1 MLSSNDPALAA
12 GTRFQVVID
21 EKPGQGP
28 LEGLRAALSICK
40 SDSLVVTTCDTPLFS
55 STLVQLLMEAC
66 QGCSAVACMDRKG
79 RLHPLCG
86 VYRKACVPVIEAA
99 LSEGIF
105 RVQEVFQQVGGIIFP
120 LAGTEIPDETL
131 YNVNT
136 QEEFAAFADVDSRR
150 CDMYRHFCTARSRP
164 YQIGHAVCS
173 HGSILPAGIYI

>member
-1 MLSSNDPALAA
+1 MPPCWQNIPYEFFWGSGISRRKRETYGWLSKDALTIPYRPVLAA

-55 STLVQLLMEAC
+55 STLAQLLMEAC

-79 RLHPLCG
+79 SLHP
-86 VYRKACVPVIEAA
+86 
-99 LSEGIF
+99 SF
-105 RVQEVFQQVGGIIFP
+105 
-120 LAGTEIPDETL
+120 AGTEIPDETL

-136 QEEFAAFADVDSRR
+136 QEEFAALT
-150 CDMYRHFCTARSRP
+150 MKNP
-164 YQIGHAVCS
+164 
-173 HGSILPAGIYI
+173 